1 MLWNRTQFSF
11 YLLYLGNSHAPLELF
26 SISNMRNV
34 QSYQRHLS
42 HAYMNFFFFLL
53 REDKEQ
59 NYLVLLIYRILLN
72 CSLKFLLDLPT
83 PVLSTQLLGIS
94 SRGTLQAGVN
104 ALRARGSRE
113 SIQEGHEER
122 WCSKHAPLRVTPG
135 WPAVMTPCGGCREEK
150 EGERYLPLKCPAH
163 GSGAVQSRNVEQMD
177 SYSYQGRPLELL
189 AWPLRVRV
197 FSNYVKYLCIS
208 GLTIHF

>member
-1 MLWNRTQFSF
+1 MKQNPVLI
-11 YLLYLGNSHAPLELF
+11 LF
-26 SISNMRNV
+26 TVLRK
-34 QSYQRHLS
+34 QSCPAWIIFHFQYEKCAILS
-42 HAYMNFFFFLL
+42 KTFITCLHDFFFFL

-59 NYLVLLIYRILLN
+59 NSLVLLIYRILLN

-104 ALRARGSRE
+104 ALRARVSRE

-122 WCSKHAPLRVTPG
+122 WCSKHAPLWVTPG

-163 GSGAVQSRNVEQMD
+163 GSSAVQSRNVEQMD

-189 AWPLRVRV
+189 VWPLRVRV

>member
-1 MLWNRTQFSF
+1 MPRLNYFPFPIWEMCNLIKDIYHMSTWI
-11 YLLYLGNSHAPLELF
+11 L
-26 SISNMRNV
+26 
-34 QSYQRHLS
+34 
-42 HAYMNFFFFLL
+42 FFFFL

-59 NYLVLLIYRILLN
+59 NSLVLLIYRILLN
-72 CSLKFLLDLPT
+72 CSLKFLSDLPT
-83 PVLSTQLLGIS
+83 PALSTQLLGIS

-104 ALRARGSRE
+104 ALRARVSRE

-122 WCSKHAPLRVTPG
+122 WWSKHAPLQVTPG
-135 WPAVMTPCGGCREEK
+135 WPAVMTPCGECREEK
-150 EGERYLPLKCPAH
+150 EGERYLPLKCPTH

-177 SYSYQGRPLELL
+177 SYSYQGRPLQLL
-189 AWPLRVRV
+189 VWPLRVRV